1 MSGLRS
7 IFHIGSNGNDDIV
20 PSASMESAASS
31 EGAGQIEYTASTAA
45 EVESLRTQMKLE
57 MFDVTIERLPGKKPG
72 ARWLRAFGD
81 SALVITKIS
90 EDTLLSDWN
99 DEHPD
104 QLIRCGDLILE
115 INGVSVE
122 ALDTDEDPLA
132 TVGPSLHLHLVRLVE
147 FPAHLDLSAG
157 SLGIYVDD
165 NLVVTYIKSRSTAAV
180 YNRKMP
186 PELQIRP
193 GDRLAVI
200 MKRTWDDIGRPRTGG
215 GDSGECVELIV
226 QRPLPGVVPK
236 ISSQRRPAKAPS
248 AVVGFMGKLL
258 GSFPPA
264 MRPSMLKGLRHD
276 PGHCLVVA

>member
-7 IFHIGSNGNDDIV
+7 IFHIGSIGNDDIV
-20 PSASMESAASS
+20 PSASMESVASS
-31 EGAGQIEYTASTAA
+31 EGPGQIEYTASTAA
-45 EVESLRTQMKLE
+45 EVESLRSRMKLE
-57 MFDVTIERLPGKKPG
+57 MWDVTIDRLPGKKAG
-72 ARWLRAFGD
+72 ARWLRAFDD

-90 EDTLLSDWN
+90 EDSLLSAWN
-99 DEHPD
+99 DAHPD

-122 ALDTDEDPLA
+122 ALDMDEDPLA
-132 TVGPSLHLHLVRLVE
+132 TVGPALHLHLVRLVE

-157 SLGIYVDD
+157 PLGIYVDD
-165 NLVVTYIKSRSTAAV
+165 NLVVTSIKSRSTASV

-193 GDRLAVI
+193 GDRLAVVE
-200 MKRTWDDIGRPRTGG
+200 KRTWEEIGRPRAGG
-215 GDSGECVELIV
+215 GECVELLV
-226 QRPLPGVVPK
+226 QRPFPGVVPK
-236 ISSQRRPAKAPS
+236 ISSQRYPAKPPS
-248 AVVGFMGKLL
+248 AVAGFMGKLI

-264 MRPSMLKGLRHD
+264 IRPSMLKGLRHD